1 MNPTPLA
8 AIEYDSGSSSS
19 SNMTSDDVDAGLAH
33 DEATLSDPQPAANA
47 AREDDAVV
55 VAEVREEP
63 QCEITVVESD
73 RPHNTA
79 HGVQQQRQSANLQV
93 QPVLLKYL

>member
-1 MNPTPLA
+1 MNPTTSE
-8 AIEYDSGSSSS
+8 AIEYDSGFPSSSI
-19 SNMTSDDVDAGLAH
+19 MTSDD
-33 DEATLSDPQPAANA
+33 EATLFDAQPAANA
-47 AREDDAVV
+47 AREDDAAII

-73 RPHNTA
+73 GSHNTA
-79 HGVQQQRQSANLQV
+79 PGVQQRQSANLQV

>member
-1 MNPTPLA
+1 
-8 AIEYDSGSSSS
+8 
-19 SNMTSDDVDAGLAH
+19 MTNN
-33 DEATLSDPQPAANA
+33 EATLSDPQPAANA
-47 AREDDAVV
+47 ARDDDAAVI

-79 HGVQQQRQSANLQV
+79 AHAVQQRQSADLQV
-93 QPVLLKYL
+93 QPVLLLKYL

>member
-1 MNPTPLA
+1 MNPTPLE
-8 AIEYDSGSSSS
+8 AIVYDSGSSSS
-19 SNMTSDDVDAGLAH
+19 LIMTS
-33 DEATLSDPQPAANA
+33 DEATLSDAQPAANA
-47 AREDDAVV
+47 AREDDAVI

-79 HGVQQQRQSANLQV
+79 HAVQQRQSADLQV
-93 QPVLLKYL
+93 QPVLLLKYL